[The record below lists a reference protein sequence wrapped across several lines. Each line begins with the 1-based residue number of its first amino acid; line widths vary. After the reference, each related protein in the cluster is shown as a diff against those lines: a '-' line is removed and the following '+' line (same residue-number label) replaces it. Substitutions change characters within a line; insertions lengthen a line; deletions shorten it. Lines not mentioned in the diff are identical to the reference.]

1 MTEAN
6 CYFLICSRSRTRRSL
21 EAKPTAGAPGGLEIA
36 SCFYCYRCKYLN
48 VSSFCLLFFFFPW
61 FLVCIFH
68 CPPKKERAKSGE
80 RVRLRCTCGTRF
92 ETCCNCECFN
102 RWNYSC
108 IHVILL
114 LFIINFLPPSW
125 STSGASSSLQRA
137 KPVIAPIKT
146 AGAPCGPSGGG
157 RRRVPGNNDPSNQND
172 NRLPTN
178 DCKLMEP
185 ADVFFFFFRRLVG
198 KDQV

>member
-1 MTEAN
+1 M
-6 CYFLICSRSRTRRSL
+6 FPPSV
-21 EAKPTAGAPGGLEIA
+21 
-36 SCFYCYRCKYLN
+36 RC
-48 VSSFCLLFFFFPW
+48 LFFFSLIPR
-61 FLVCIFH
+61 LH
-68 CPPKKERAKSGE
+68 LSLPKKKERAKS
-80 RVRLRCTCGTRF
+80 VRLRCKCGTRF
-92 ETCCNCECFN
+92 ETCHNCECFN

-125 STSGASSSLQRA
+125 STGGASSSLRRA
-137 KPVIAPIKT
+137 KPVIAPINT

-185 ADVFFFFFRRLVG
+185 ADVFLFFFRRLVG
-198 KDQV
+198 KDQVSTRSSLKSNK